1 MEVRFKIT
9 GRELFVFS
17 LNNFWRSAAGL
28 ISIAC
33 TVGVL
38 LFLILRRDTIGSETA
53 LILVALVIG
62 AMFVQ
67 VASMR
72 GKAGRRVSDQDSPS
86 SQEMFFRLDKNGIRV
101 RQGENKGQASW
112 DQIKRV
118 KRAGGVYMLYLSND
132 EAYLFPERVFRGAE
146 KQKFLRFLEQY
157 VPAAKRRGI
166 RV

>member
-72 GKAGRRVSDQDSPS
+72 G
-86 SQEMFFRLDKNGIRV
+86 
-101 RQGENKGQASW
+101 
-112 DQIKRV
+112 
-118 KRAGGVYMLYLSND
+118 
-132 EAYLFPERVFRGAE
+132 
-146 KQKFLRFLEQY
+146 
-157 VPAAKRRGI
+157 
-166 RV
+166 